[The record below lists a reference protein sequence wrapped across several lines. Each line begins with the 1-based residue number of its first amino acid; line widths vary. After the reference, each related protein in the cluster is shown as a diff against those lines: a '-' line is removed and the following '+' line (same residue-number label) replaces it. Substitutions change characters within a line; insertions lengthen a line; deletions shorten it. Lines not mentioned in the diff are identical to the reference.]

1 MREEGAACC
10 AAMVSY
16 DTICTIPYMLLLS
29 IPIIGVCKKPSY
41 DETEASCM
49 ILLVTLR
56 LQCFREMGGGEE
68 GLIASLTL
76 CSLQYSFPYRIAI
89 SSYAR

>member
-1 MREEGAACC
+1 MANEGRGRCMLCC
-10 AAMVSY
+10 CY
-16 DTICTIPYMLLLS
+16 HTYMLLLS

-41 DETEASCM
+41 NETEASCM

-76 CSLQYSFPYRIAI
+76 ASLPYSLPYRITI
-89 SSYAR
+89 SSYDSI